1 MGQGGEGIE
10 FLSLTIP
17 KYNPNKFRPSSAR
30 MHPTQPNRYLLKHDP
45 IFYRLLGC
53 VDSYEPTDIDYIVES
68 ISNILPSYWKDKT
81 AQEILDEAILYNES
95 DIRPAIHSQHFSYCS
110 YYTKQNSYLL
120 YLDTYDWFL
129 YKNWIHFKK
138 VWDSPISPEDV
149 EEYYNSFFVSY
160 TSFSDTQ
167 LSLYKQFKERVGD
180 HIKNGDTIYEG
191 HLQGMSH
198 LKGEILP
205 DNYFYKTPVE
215 LFQLVDIPKRYE
227 TYKLYFN
234 QQSII
239 GQTNVIKYSDL
250 INQLIIMFEIPKEN
264 QNDFSQEVYSWH
276 NRNLLLLLENINVD
290 FSKCTM

>member
-10 FLSLTIP
+10 FLSLTIS

-30 MHPTQPNRYLLKHDP
+30 MHPTQPNRYLLSLDP
-45 IFYRLLGC
+45 VFYRLLGC
-53 VDSYEPTDIDYIVES
+53 IDSYNPTDIDYIVES
-68 ISNILPSYWKDKT
+68 IYNSLPTYIKNMS
-81 AQEILDEAILYNES
+81 AQEIIDEAILYNER

-138 VWDSPISPEDV
+138 VWDSPIPSENFETV
-149 EEYYNSFFVSY
+149 SNCYFVSY
-160 TSFSDTQ
+160 KSFSKNQ
-167 LSLYKQFKERVGD
+167 LSLYEQFKERVED

-198 LKGEILP
+198 LKGKILP
-205 DNYFYKTPVE
+205 DNYFYKTPLE
-215 LFQLVDIPKRYE
+215 LFQLVDIPKRYA

-239 GQTNVIKYSDL
+239 DQVNIINYTDL
-250 INQLIIMFEIPKEN
+250 INQLITMFEIPKEN
-264 QNDFSQEVYSWH
+264 QNDFSQEVYDWH
-276 NRNLLLLLENINVD
+276 NRNLLLLENINVD
-290 FSKCTM
+290 FSKCTI